1 MKNEKIIY
9 DNLKKFIDNYTEK
22 SYRTPN
28 YKYNVA
34 FSTKGEPILFKN
46 NELHQLVNNIIEDKV
61 LGKNFSGGAEEFLTN
76 KIMNMITSYK
86 YIKNRSTDYVT
97 QKIINMLKEKK
108 VPYTFFLPVY
118 GIKVSSVY
126 PKKYKNIAICPA
138 KFKKDEIN
146 NFIRTKN
153 LKKSDRLSEEMNTTD
168 SKKSYIF
175 IKVYANNSETAKELS
190 LSYANDLIL
199 ALHSIYSNIDN
210 SYIIGIGDD
219 EDYTSLIS
227 ALYYKDDGTIKETF
241 RRKDNK
247 SFPLQVDLSLTNSEN
262 NILKVFMNILNNK
275 IKNNQ
280 SIKAEDIEN
289 KIYSSIKYIGRATIE
304 SNLEQAFLDL
314 MIAIESLVE
323 EKDFSQNITDQI
335 CERCAEL
342 LSNELE
348 TRTSMYSK
356 LKALYTKRS
365 NLVHGSKKPK
375 ITLSDLYYLRGIS
388 LQLCIYFVKNIEK
401 FKNINWHD
409 FYLELRFN

>member
-46 NELHQLVNNIIEDKV
+46 NELHQLVNNIIEDKI

-86 YIKNRSTDYVT
+86 YIKSRSTDYVT
-97 QKIINMLKEKK
+97 QKIINMLKEEK

-146 NFIRTKN
+146 KFIKKQN
-153 LKKSDRLSEEMNTTD
+153 LKKSSRLSEEMNTVD

-348 TRTSMYSK
+348 IRTRMYSK

-375 ITLSDLYYLRGIS
+375 ITLSDLYYLRKIS

>member
-22 SYRTPN
+22 SYRTPD
-28 YKYNVA
+28 YKYNIA

-86 YIKNRSTDYVT
+86 YIKNTSTDYVT

-138 KFKKDEIN
+138 KFEKDEIN
-146 NFIRTKN
+146 KFIKKQN
-153 LKKSDRLSEEMNTTD
+153 LKKSSRLSEEMNKVD

-219 EDYTSLIS
+219 D
-227 ALYYKDDGTIKETF
+227 K
-241 RRKDNK
+241 R
-247 SFPLQVDLSLTNSEN
+247 
-262 NILKVFMNILNNK
+262 NIQK
-275 IKNNQ
+275 
-280 SIKAEDIEN
+280 
-289 KIYSSIKYIGRATIE
+289 
-304 SNLEQAFLDL
+304 
-314 MIAIESLVE
+314 
-323 EKDFSQNITDQI
+323 
-335 CERCAEL
+335 
-342 LSNELE
+342 
-348 TRTSMYSK
+348 
-356 LKALYTKRS
+356 KR
-365 NLVHGSKKPK
+365 
-375 ITLSDLYYLRGIS
+375 
-388 LQLCIYFVKNIEK
+388 
-401 FKNINWHD
+401 
-409 FYLELRFN
+409 

>member
-46 NELHQLVNNIIEDKV
+46 NELHQLVNNIIEDKI

-86 YIKNRSTDYVT
+86 YIKSRSTDYVT
-97 QKIINMLKEKK
+97 QKIINMLKEEK

-219 EDYTSLIS
+219 EDYTSSIS
-227 ALYYKDDGTIKETF
+227 ALYYKDDGTIQETF

-375 ITLSDLYYLRGIS
+375 ITLSDLYYLRKIS

>member
-1 MKNEKIIY
+1 
-9 DNLKKFIDNYTEK
+9 
-22 SYRTPN
+22 
-28 YKYNVA
+28 
-34 FSTKGEPILFKN
+34 
-46 NELHQLVNNIIEDKV
+46 
-61 LGKNFSGGAEEFLTN
+61 
-76 KIMNMITSYK
+76 MNMITSYK

-118 GIKVSSVY
+118 RIKVSSVY

-219 EDYTSLIS
+219 EDYTSSIS
-227 ALYYKDDGTIKETF
+227 ALYYKDDGTIQETF

-262 NILKVFMNILNNK
+262 NILKVFMK
-275 IKNNQ
+275 I
-280 SIKAEDIEN
+280 
-289 KIYSSIKYIGRATIE
+289 
-304 SNLEQAFLDL
+304 
-314 MIAIESLVE
+314 
-323 EKDFSQNITDQI
+323 
-335 CERCAEL
+335 
-342 LSNELE
+342 
-348 TRTSMYSK
+348 
-356 LKALYTKRS
+356 
-365 NLVHGSKKPK
+365 
-375 ITLSDLYYLRGIS
+375 
-388 LQLCIYFVKNIEK
+388 
-401 FKNINWHD
+401 
-409 FYLELRFN
+409 

>member
-1 MKNEKIIY
+1 MKNEKTIY
-9 DNLKKFIDNYTEK
+9 DNLKNFIDNCTEK
-22 SYRTPN
+22 SYRTPD
-28 YKYNVA
+28 YKYNIA
-34 FSTKGEPILFKN
+34 LPTKGEPILFKN
-46 NELHQLVNNIIEDKV
+46 NELHKLVNNIIEDKV
-61 LGKNFSGGAEEFLTN
+61 LGENFSGGAEKFLTN
-76 KIMNMITSYK
+76 KIMDMITSYK
-86 YIKNRSTDYVT
+86 YIKNKSTDYVT
-97 QKIINMLKEKK
+97 QKIINMLKGKK

-118 GIKVSSVY
+118 GIKVSSIY
-126 PKKYKNIAICPA
+126 PENYKNIAICPA
-138 KFKKDEIN
+138 KYKNDQIN
-146 NFIRTKN
+146 NFIKTKN
-153 LKKSDRLSEEMNTTD
+153 LKKSDRLSEEMNSTD

-175 IKVYANNSETAKELS
+175 IKTYANNSETAKELS

-199 ALHSIYSNIDN
+199 ALHSIFSNIDS
-210 SYIIGIGDD
+210 SYIIGIGN
-219 EDYTSLIS
+219 EADYTSSIS
-227 ALYYKDDGTIKETF
+227 TLYYKDDGTIKKAF
-241 RRKDNK
+241 IRKDNK
-247 SFPLQVDLSLTNSEN
+247 SLSLQIDLSLTNSEN
-262 NILKVFMNILNNK
+262 SILNTFMKILNNK

-280 SIKAEDIEN
+280 TTKAEDIEN

-348 TRTSMYSK
+348 TRSNMYSK

-388 LQLCIYFVKNIEK
+388 LHLCIYFVKNIEK